1 MNRYEKFC
9 SVLVLTFG
17 FGVGVVAVG
26 QTTKVPVLGESDKV
40 AILQAQKQ
48 ALLIQNQIS
57 NLQNQYQQLSTQQTQ
72 VAKTMNDLVQKAE
85 HEHPGYKLNLDTLEF
100 AEPPKPQEPKKP

>member
-9 SVLVLTFG
+9 AVLVLTFG
-17 FGVGVVAVG
+17 FGVVAIG
-26 QTTKVPVLGESDKV
+26 QATKVPVLGESEKV

-85 HEHPGYKLNLDTLEF
+85 HDHPGYKLNLDTLEF
-100 AEPPKPQEPKKP
+100 SEPPKAQEPKK